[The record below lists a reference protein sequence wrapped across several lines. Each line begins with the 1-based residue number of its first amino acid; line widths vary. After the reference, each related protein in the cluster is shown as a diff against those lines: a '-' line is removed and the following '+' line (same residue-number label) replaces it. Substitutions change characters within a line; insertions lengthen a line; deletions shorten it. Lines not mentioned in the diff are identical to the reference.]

1 MLAGEADA
9 DCFSTLVV
17 SRFCRKKNNEALPA
31 TQEEMMAMQGSD
43 PRLRAIGIKM

>member
-1 MLAGEADA
+1 MPLPLSLL
-9 DCFSTLVV
+9 FSSLVC
-17 SRFCRKKNNEALPA
+17 CRKKNNEALPA